1 VGTSQPPGRTLFCV
15 FVRKIQFLAEP
26 LLYLESWL
34 CIFAELFGYLTYLP
48 SLREIHAFGDIIATQ
63 SRAGYGTRMLVCL
76 NFSF

>member
-1 VGTSQPPGRTLFCV
+1 MGSSQPPGRTLFGIS
-15 FVRKIQFLAEP
+15 VRKIQFLAER

-63 SRAGYGTRMLVCL
+63 SKAGY
-76 NFSF
+76 SA